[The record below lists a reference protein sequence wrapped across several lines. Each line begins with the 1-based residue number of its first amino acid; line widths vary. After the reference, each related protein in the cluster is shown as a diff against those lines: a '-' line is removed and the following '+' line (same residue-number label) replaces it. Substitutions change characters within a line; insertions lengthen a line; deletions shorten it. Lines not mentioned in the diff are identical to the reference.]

1 MTKGLLKS
9 TTMLALAASLAM
21 PAAAQSN
28 DGADCAKTP
37 DAPACAPEN
46 AQQKGE
52 QAKGDQAKGDQAKAK
67 QGKGDEKPG
76 KAKKA
81 EADAAAETAKDAGGK
96 QAKGKEQPAEP
107 AATQTAEEPAEDAP
121 KAKAEASAEAD
132 AAQGK
137 KAKQAQ
143 KASEP
148 GIAEGEA
155 STAAAAESKLDAE
168 TQASKQ
174 ATKQAPEPAPEQTQ
188 DAQTAD
194 SQPKEQKAQQDA
206 EAKTQAPKAESAA
219 KAPAAGAAAATEQ
232 TAPAD
237 GDVASDDLAKKLEA
251 QQDGTVEAE
260 ADKKPKAQQT
270 TEAPTE
276 APTAA
281 EAAPAPKADAQAET
295 TAAPTAETKSGGDVK
310 AEDLANELGGK
321 DPEAQDAPR
330 AADSQQVA
338 PEQTAPE
345 QTAAEQ
351 TGEQPAPEQEA
362 PKQQSAEAQAEAV
375 ARQDKQEAKVAAAAA
390 SDSDSSE
397 AELTEE
403 TLTDADVRSSD
414 EDFATDLQSRQEAD
428 TQKREERAEKDDDD
442 DEDGLS
448 NFEKAALLGL
458 GTFALSQMIGDDAQ
472 VVQNTG
478 DRVVVEENGQYRV
491 LRNDDVL
498 LRQPGSDVKTYRYD
512 DGSTRTV
519 VAYDDGTMVETIKAA
534 DGRVLRRARI
544 LPDGQQVMLFD
555 DTQQAQDVV
564 VSELPQARTQR
575 LNFRDLQGEDLAA
588 ALAAQ
593 EAEGVNRAF
602 SLNQIRN
609 IDRVRHLVPEISV
622 DTVTFPTNSAA
633 IRPGEAEELAA
644 LGNAM
649 KRMIEQN
656 PSEVFLIEG
665 HTDATGSA
673 SYNLALSDRRAES
686 VALALTEYFDV
697 PPSNMVL
704 QGYGES
710 DLAVQ
715 SQGDE
720 RENRRAAV
728 RRITTLLQGD

>member
-28 DGADCAKTP
+28 NGADCAKTP

-46 AQQKGE
+46 AQQKG
-52 QAKGDQAKGDQAKAK
+52 DQAKGDQAKAK
-67 QGKGDEKPG
+67 QSKGDEKPG

-81 EADAAAETAKDAGGK
+81 EADAAAETGKDAGGK
-96 QAKGKEQPAEP
+96 QAKGKEQPA
-107 AATQTAEEPAEDAP
+107 ATQTAEEPTEDAP
-121 KAKAEASAEAD
+121 KAKGGASAEAD

-155 STAAAAESKLDAE
+155 STAAAAEPKLDAE
-168 TQASKQ
+168 TQA
-174 ATKQAPEPAPEQTQ
+174 TKQAPEQTQ

-194 SQPKEQKAQQDA
+194 SQPKDLKAQQDA
-206 EAKTQAPKAESAA
+206 EAKTQTPKADSEA

-260 ADKKPKAQQT
+260 GEPKPKAQQT
-270 TEAPTE
+270 TE

-281 EAAPAPKADAQAET
+281 EAAPAPKADAQAKT
-295 TAAPTAETKSGGDVK
+295 TAETKAETKSGGDVK

-330 AADSQQVA
+330 AADSQQA
-338 PEQTAPE
+338 EPE

-351 TGEQPAPEQEA
+351 TGQQPAPEQEA

-414 EDFATDLQSRQEAD
+414 EDFATDLQSRKDARKEAR
-428 TQKREERAEKDDDD
+428 KERAEKDDDD

-458 GTFALSQMIGDDAQ
+458 GTFALSQMVGDDAQ

-519 VAYDDGTMVETIKAA
+519 VAYDDGTTVETIKAA

-544 LPDGQQVMLFD
+544 LPDGQQVLLFD